1 MAQDQPSP
9 SAPTPR
15 PARRHLATISFGIF
29 GLAASTL
36 SLVVAAWIG
45 FVSFP
50 SAVDETL
57 EPIVAALDRASE
69 TASVTARVAACAA
82 DEVAAGRDG
91 VLDSVAV
98 QVEAVRAVIGPALGA
113 VRTISTV
120 PGMGSLL
127 PEGILTSLEEAD
139 RRLAEVAQD
148 LANPPTGGRVVES
161 IRAGVGELE
170 TTAANLDG
178 HSDSL
183 LRFRDAVQTWNVVG
197 TLVVLAL
204 ILWIATGQLSL
215 VRSGL
220 HHRREHPEVG

>member
-15 PARRHLATISFGIF
+15 PARRHLATISFGIV

-69 TASVTARVAACAA
+69 TASVTARVA
-82 DEVAAGRDG
+82 D
-91 VLDSVAV
+91 LVAV

-170 TTAANLDG
+170 TSAANLDG